1 MVACAATLALL
12 SVLPAATAKADRGIL
27 DNSILAG
34 FTLGGS
40 NGYRIQVLT
49 LGRQLAILGAS
60 KGQVGASYAVQ
71 GKISGNRIEA
81 RFGSL
86 GHISVRFVPSSH
98 PQDKESQRQRCD
110 VPIDLSEKGTFR
122 GTIRFAGEH
131 GYTRV
136 SSHRAPGA
144 VIGIGIGQEGCGTA
158 ESAAPSEALPLSGL
172 TTRLTAIAK
181 KNGKT
186 YSLDASRVGDDGQLS
201 LNASVEERRPRMEIF
216 RVASAVVGGENSFL
230 STAVGSHPAQ
240 ATLKPPKPFSGIGVF
255 QENSSLSASWLG
267 SIAAWFPGIGKVRLA
282 GPKFAS
288 SYCRQPEQGSGCSLF
303 PTVQR
308 DFRTAQDS
316 GSQSQA
322 FREVMLSWSKYL
334 LNSASSDGSTP

>member
-1 MVACAATLALL
+1 VVACAATLALL
-12 SVLPAATAKADRGIL
+12 AALPAVAAKAGRGTL

-34 FTLGGS
+34 FKLSGS

-49 LGRQLAILGAS
+49 LGRRLALLEAS

-86 GHISVRFVPSSH
+86 GHISVRFVPSPH
-98 PQDKESQRQRCD
+98 PRGKGSQRQGCD
-110 VPIDLSEKGTFR
+110 EPIDLSEKGTFQ

-131 GYTRV
+131 GYTKV
-136 SSHRAPGA
+136 SSHRASG
-144 VIGIGIGQEGCGTA
+144 VVIGIGQEGCGIA
-158 ESAAPSEALPLSGL
+158 KSAAPSEALPLSGL
-172 TTRLTAIAK
+172 TTRLTAVAK

-186 YSLDASRVGDDGQLS
+186 YSLDASKVDDDNQLS
-201 LNASVEERRPRMEIF
+201 LNAWIQERRPRMEIF
-216 RVASAVVGGENSFL
+216 RVASAIVGGENSFL

-255 QENSSLSASWLG
+255 QENSPLSASWRG

-288 SYCRQPEQGSGCSLF
+288 SFCRQPEQSGGCSLF

-308 DFRTAQDS
+308 DFQTAQDS
-316 GSQSQA
+316 GSQSHA

-334 LNSASSDGSTP
+334 LNSANSDGSTP